1 MLSEERLIQNYEKY
15 VDLLLQTGD
24 DRRDQLQK
32 MIDYFGD
39 RLVLCPAS
47 YRKNLNS
54 CFPGGFIEHSLQVMK
69 TCSRLRKVAPD
80 VYGSIPESSIVFTS
94 LLHDVGK
101 LGVLDQ
107 DRYVPQ
113 TNNYYRER
121 GNLYEFN
128 QNMPQCTISH
138 ASIFT
143 LQYFGI
149 RMDFQE
155 YQAIMLVDS
164 TESED
169 SKYYNMHES
178 SLTLLLKQ
186 ADRLSCEQERI
197 TQQQQ

>member
-24 DRRDQLQK
+24 DRKDSLQK
-32 MIDYFGD
+32 MIDYFSD

-54 CFPGGFIEHSLQVMK
+54 CFPGGLVEHSLQVMK
-69 TCSRLRKVAPD
+69 TCNRLRKVAPD
-80 VYGSIPESSIVFTS
+80 VYGSLSDGSIVFVS
-94 LLHDVGK
+94 LTHDLGK
-101 LGVLDQ
+101 LGVLEH
-107 DRYVPQ
+107 DRYTPQ
-113 TNNYYRER
+113 TNDYYAKK

-128 QNMPQCTISH
+128 QEMPQCTITH
-138 ASIFT
+138 ATIFT

-149 RMDFQE
+149 RMDFDE

-164 TESED
+164 AESED

-178 SLTLLLKQ
+178 KLTLLLKQ

-197 TQQQQ
+197 TQHK